1 MNPASVSEMFLF
13 FYFLGFFLVPPLV
26 VAVAVLV

>member
-26 VAVAVLV
+26 GVAAVLL